1 MGLTIQQ
8 EIAALRNRLV
18 LLEQKIA
25 SEAPLEFELVFKYKT
40 FDRHWAVSADV
51 EEIKLHV
58 EDFVSNIS
66 EELTFNEEGE
76 EFYLSEVKEVKRA
89 V

>member
-8 EIAALRNRLV
+8 EIASLKNRLQ

-25 SEAPLEFELVFKYKT
+25 KESEAPLEFELVFRYKT
-40 FDRHWAVSADV
+40 FDHHWAVSADV

-58 EDFVSNIS
+58 QDFVSNIS
-66 EELTFNEEGE
+66 NELTFDEEGE
-76 EFYLSEVKEVKRA
+76 EFYLSKVMRV